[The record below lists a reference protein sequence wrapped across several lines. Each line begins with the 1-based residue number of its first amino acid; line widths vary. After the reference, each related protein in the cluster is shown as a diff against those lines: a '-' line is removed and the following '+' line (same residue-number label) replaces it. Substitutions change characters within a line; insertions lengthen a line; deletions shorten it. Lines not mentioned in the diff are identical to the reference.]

1 MHRRKK
7 YLIYPPYYQ
16 PGDSVEV
23 RHSKRQALKAAVRMG
38 DGASV
43 DVSVYIHPARG
54 KFWASSQ
61 LLSLWE
67 PLAASNVAQRSGV

>member
-23 RHSKRQALKAAVRMG
+23 RHSKLQALKEAVRMG

-43 DVSVYIHPARG
+43 DVCIDIHPARC
-54 KFWASSQ
+54 KQWTYSRQ
-61 LLSLWE
+61 CMLLW
-67 PLAASNVAQRSGV
+67 

>member
-7 YLIYPPYYQ
+7 YLIYPPDYL
-16 PGDSVEV
+16 PGDGFVV

-43 DVSVYIHPARG
+43 DVCIDIHPARC
-54 KFWASSQ
+54 KQWTSSRQ
-61 LLSLWE
+61 CMLLW
-67 PLAASNVAQRSGV
+67 